1 MEIILLERISKLG
14 QMGDIVK
21 VKNGFAR
28 NYLLPQKKALRA
40 TAENKKKFEE
50 SKIKLETQNLE
61 LKEEAAKIASKM
73 KDHNITILRQASES
87 SQLYGSVSPRDI
99 SSALRNSGYNTAKK
113 QVKLVNTI
121 KQLGIHKAEIVLHPE
136 VSLMLN
142 INVARTKEE
151 AEIQL
156 KDINKNKITSDN
168 QIKELIV
175 ENQNDEKVTDNSNEM
190 DESISS
196 EFFEDEVVESAQQKN
211 NDIIEKT

>member
-40 TAENKKKFEE
+40 TTENKKIFEE
-50 SKIKLETQNLE
+50 SKIKLETQNIE
-61 LKEEAAKIASKM
+61 LKEEASKIASKM

-87 SQLYGSVSPRDI
+87 NQLYGSVSTRDI
-99 SSALRNSGYNTAKK
+99 SSALKNSGFDTAKK

-121 KQLGIHKAEIVLHPE
+121 KQLGIHKAEIILHPE
-136 VSLMLN
+136 VSLILN

-156 KDINKNKITSDN
+156 KDINKKEINSDKAN
-168 QIKELIV
+168 KELIG
-175 ENQNDEKVTDNSNEM
+175 ENQNDQKIDANS
-190 DESISS
+190 DEIDENISS
-196 EFFEDEVVESAQQKN
+196 EFFEDEVVESVQQKN
-211 NDIIEKT
+211 NDALEKT

>member
-99 SSALRNSGYNTAKK
+99 SSALKNSGYNTAKK

-175 ENQNDEKVTDNSNEM
+175 ENQN
-190 DESISS
+190 
-196 EFFEDEVVESAQQKN
+196 
-211 NDIIEKT
+211 

>member
-50 SKIKLETQNLE
+50 LKIKLETQNLE

-99 SSALRNSGYNTAKK
+99 SSALKNSGYNTAKK

-121 KQLGIHKAEIVLHPE
+121 KQLGIHKAEIILHPE
-136 VSLMLN
+136 VSIILN

>member
-50 SKIKLETQNLE
+50 SKIKLETQNIE
-61 LKEEAAKIASKM
+61 LKEEASKIASKM

-99 SSALRNSGYNTAKK
+99 SSALKNSGYNTAKK

>member
-99 SSALRNSGYNTAKK
+99 SSALKNSGYNTAKK